1 MDISKV
7 RDVIRVGRVSSV
19 NGTNCTARV
28 TFPDKDDLVS
38 QELPI
43 VTIGS
48 NGTLGYWV
56 PEVDTQVLC
65 VFLPN
70 PSGKGMMDLSSGLF
84 IARQILRRNPT
95 RKSAV

>member
-38 QELPI
+38 QELQ
-43 VTIGS
+43 S
-48 NGTLGYWV
+48 
-56 PEVDTQVLC
+56 
-65 VFLPN
+65 
-70 PSGKGMMDLSSGLF
+70 
-84 IARQILRRNPT
+84 
-95 RKSAV
+95 